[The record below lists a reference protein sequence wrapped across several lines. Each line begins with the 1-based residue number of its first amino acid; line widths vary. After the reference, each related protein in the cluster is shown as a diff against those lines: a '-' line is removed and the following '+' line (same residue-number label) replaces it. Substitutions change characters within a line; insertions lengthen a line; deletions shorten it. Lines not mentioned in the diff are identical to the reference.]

1 MSERQ
6 DLRDTVADLVLISLV
21 ATIVLPIVYILDG
34 VHIN

>member
-6 DLRDTVADLVLISLV
+6 DLRDTVADLILVSLV
-21 ATIVLPIVYILDG
+21 ATVVLPIVYILDS

>member
-6 DLRDTVADLVLISLV
+6 DLRDTVADLILISLV
-21 ATIVLPIVYILDG
+21 ATVVLPIVYILDS